1 VPCGCNK
8 KKVYVVT
15 HGDGT
20 MEEVTTLTQAMT
32 LARKTGGH
40 YQLVTR
46 QK

>member
-1 VPCGCNK
+1 MACGCNK

-15 HGDGT
+15 QGNGET
-20 MEEVTTLTQAMT
+20 VEVTTLTQAMT

-46 QK
+46 AK